1 MADQC
6 ARILPAAAEGLNLG
20 IEPVHPFGHRQLQPA
35 LPSLSKRNGKVLAHP
50 VDRKAEVELASR
62 HRRPAVVHLPALADT
77 LIDNVNGIT
86 VDRNGTVTRFGA
98 LVIGDDGRV
107 VQLVEPGESAP
118 RTEFREN
125 MRGRTVIP
133 GLIDAHMHVMALG
146 LAQLVVDLSDTRSLA
161 EAQAKIR
168 AFAEANPER
177 PWIVGRGWNQEL
189 WGLGR
194 FPTATELDAAVSDRP
209 VWLQRVDGHAG
220 WANTRALQSAGVTAS
235 TADPAGGRIERIS
248 GSRDPAGVLVDAA
261 MALVDEK
268 VPPPRASDRDL
279 ALHEA
284 QELLVA
290 RGVTAAAD
298 MGTSLEDW
306 MTFRRAGDAGRLRI
320 RIMAYASNVEAMSL
334 IGGSGPTPWLYDDR
348 LRMGGIKLY
357 LDGALG
363 SRGALLKRP
372 YADDPDNR
380 GLALLNG
387 TQLRNLMSRAAME
400 DYQVAIH
407 AIGDAAN
414 AEALSAIEEL
424 SADFT
429 GDRRWRIEHA
439 QVIDPADIA
448 RFGRHGVIAS
458 MQPVHQTSDRL
469 MAEAR
474 LGPGRLAGAY
484 AWRSVRAAGAPLAFG
499 SDAPVEAPDPFAG
512 MAAAISREDAQGQ
525 PPGGWHPEET
535 VSIEQAL
542 AAYTAGAAY
551 AGFAEGRFGRLVVG
565 EQADFVVLDADPLE
579 ADASELRGI
588 RVLETWI
595 GGRRVYGGSS
605 RSADR
610 PPDAPGR

>member
-1 MADQC
+1 M
-6 ARILPAAAEGLNLG
+6 RILW
-20 IEPVHPFGHRQLQPA
+20 A
-35 LPSLSKRNGKVLAHP
+35 LLALFP
-50 VDRKAEVELASR
+50 T
-62 HRRPAVVHLPALADT
+62 PALADT

-484 AWRSVRAAGAPLAFG
+484 AWRSVRATGAPLAFG

-512 MAAAISREDAQGQ
+512 LAAAISGEDAERQ

-551 AGFAEGRFGRLVVG
+551 AGFAEGQFGRLAVG

-588 RVLETWI
+588 RVIETWI
-595 GGRRVYGGSS
+595 GGRRVYGGSA
-605 RSADR
+605 RSTDR
-610 PPDAPGR
+610 PPDTPGR

>member
-1 MADQC
+1 M
-6 ARILPAAAEGLNLG
+6 RILW
-20 IEPVHPFGHRQLQPA
+20 A
-35 LPSLSKRNGKVLAHP
+35 LLALFP
-50 VDRKAEVELASR
+50 T
-62 HRRPAVVHLPALADT
+62 PALADT

-168 AFAEANPER
+168 AFTEANPER

-306 MTFRRAGDAGRLRI
+306 MAFRRAGDAGRLRI

-484 AWRSVRAAGAPLAFG
+484 AWRSVRATGAPLAFG

-512 MAAAISREDAQGQ
+512 LAAAIGREDAERQ

-551 AGFAEGRFGRLVVG
+551 AGFAEGQFGRLAVG

-610 PPDAPGR
+610 PADAPGR